1 MSRWTRR
8 QALRFAGRAA
18 LGLAGWRALAG
29 PLGSVETPVAAEAG
43 PARMLRK
50 VGLILGGPQLNE
62 GFVTIA
68 VGQYLGYYR
77 DEGIDLEL
85 IPSAGS
91 NQAVQEVAAGKVPVG
106 FPSPDPVILG
116 SQPETGLKL
125 KWIYT
130 GYQGFIYDIR
140 TLVGSSIRSLKDLT
154 GKTIGVVTLASAAV
168 PAAKAI
174 LRENGVD
181 PAGVTFVSIGVGAQ
195 AAGAIRAGRVDAVA
209 VWDAIYAEL
218 ENENI
223 RLNPPVVSP
232 TLRKLF
238 SNGLVVL
245 PQALET
251 DRAMLT
257 GLCRAM
263 AKGTVWT
270 HANPEQAVRLFW
282 QVYPA
287 SKPAGFGEDEAL
299 RRSLHVLRARLFNMT
314 LDWVPIKQWGWND
327 PTRWTAYEAF
337 LYAQGL
343 EKTRVDITQ
352 LFTNVLIPEVNRFDA
367 AAIAAQAKTYVF
379 HK

>member
-1 MSRWTRR
+1 MSGWTRR

-29 PLGSVETPVAAEAG
+29 PPGSVEAPLRADAG
-43 PARMLRK
+43 PARTLRK
-50 VGLILGGPQLNE
+50 VELILGGPQINE

-68 VGQYLGYYR
+68 VGQYLGFYR

-116 SQPETGLKL
+116 SQPEIGLKL
-125 KWIYT
+125 KWVYT
-130 GYQGFIYDIR
+130 AYQGFIYDIR
-140 TLVGSSIRSLKDLT
+140 TPVGSPIRTLKDLT
-154 GKTIGVVTLASAAV
+154 GKTIGVVNLASAAV

-181 PAGVTFVSIGVGAQ
+181 PASVTFVGIGVGAQ
-195 AAGAIRAGRVDAVA
+195 AAGTIRAGRVDAVA

-245 PQALET
+245 PQTLGT
-251 DRAMLT
+251 DRAILT

-287 SKPAGFGEDEAL
+287 SKAAGFSEDEAL

-343 EKTRVDITQ
+343 ERARVDITQ
-352 LFTNVLIPEVNRFDA
+352 LFTNALIPEINRFDA
-367 AAIAAQAKTYVF
+367 AAVAAQAKTYVF